1 MNNPHDTFKNI
12 KEMLKHGIGKD
23 LRSKENK
30 LSIFTTNLINFTI
43 SASLIIGIIY
53 LIKSLF

>member
-1 MNNPHDTFKNI
+1 MNNPQDTFKNI

-23 LRSKENK
+23 LPSKENK
-30 LSIFTTNLINFTI
+30 LPNWLTKSINFVI

>member
-12 KEMLKHGIGKD
+12 KEILKHGIGKD
-23 LRSKENK
+23 LPSKENK
-30 LSIFTTNLINFTI
+30 LPNWLTKSINFVI

-53 LIKSLF
+53 IIKSLL

>member
-23 LRSKENK
+23 LPSKENK
-30 LSIFTTNLINFTI
+30 LPNWLTKSINFI
-43 SASLIIGIIY
+43 IYASLIIGTIY

>member
-23 LRSKENK
+23 LPSKENK
-30 LSIFTTNLINFTI
+30 LSIFTTNLINFVI

>member
-1 MNNPHDTFKNI
+1 MNNPQDTFKNI
-12 KEMLKHGIGKD
+12 KEMLKNGIGKD
-23 LRSKENK
+23 LPSKENK
-30 LSIFTTNLINFTI
+30 LSNFTTKLINLTI

>member
-23 LRSKENK
+23 IPSNENK
-30 LSIFTTNLINFTI
+30 LSNRTTKFLNFI
-43 SASLIIGIIY
+43 VFASLIVGTIY
-53 LIKSLF
+53 LIKLIL

>member
-1 MNNPHDTFKNI
+1 
-12 KEMLKHGIGKD
+12 LKHGIGKD
-23 LRSKENK
+23 LPSKENK
-30 LSIFTTNLINFTI
+30 LSIFTTNLINFVI